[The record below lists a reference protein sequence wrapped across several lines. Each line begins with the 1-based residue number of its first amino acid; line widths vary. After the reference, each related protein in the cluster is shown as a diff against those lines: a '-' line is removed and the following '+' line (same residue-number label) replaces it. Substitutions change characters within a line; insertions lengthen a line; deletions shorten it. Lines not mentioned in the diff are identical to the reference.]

1 EKERFT
7 VLDVPPVASPDAE
20 GLRLVLTHREAGKLG
35 VGDPVIYKGF
45 TVGRVEKTSFD
56 VDTRKALYQLFIFK
70 PYDSLVRTRT
80 KFWLNSGVDLQLN
93 AEGFEVKFGSLESM
107 LTGGV
112 TFDTVPGLESGEQL
126 TENMVNF
133 RLYDDIKQLREGMYD
148 DYIEF
153 VMLFDE
159 SVRGLKRK
167 AQ

>member
-1 EKERFT
+1 
-7 VLDVPPVASPDAE
+7 
-20 GLRLVLTHREAGKLG
+20 
-35 VGDPVIYKGF
+35 
-45 TVGRVEKTSFD
+45 
-56 VDTRKALYQLFIFK
+56 
-70 PYDSLVRTRT
+70 
-80 KFWLNSGVDLQLN
+80 NSGVDLQLN

-167 AQ
+167 APV